1 MLIGE
6 AVDTCRNDNYSQW
19 GLKHWNR
26 GCCELI
32 IKTSCD
38 LTERFPLCLIT
49 QGGSHSLPST
59 DNLFLHT
66 KLHAPNYTHFLH
78 SKLLLNMATPTPASE
93 SPSGEGTINVPRS
106 DCSSGIDPKCLYAN
120 ITYFTVKCPLHS
132 THLAPHYSAV
142 IKASL
147 SHTDQHTPARTPFN

>member
-1 MLIGE
+1 MRSKALEQG
-6 AVDTCRNDNYSQW
+6 VLWT
-19 GLKHWNR
+19 
-26 GCCELI
+26 
-32 IKTSCD
+32 KTSCD

-49 QGGSHSLPST
+49 QWGSHSLPST

-106 DCSSGIDPKCLYAN
+106 DCSPGIDPKWLDTPLTFFSISFCN
-120 ITYFTVKCPLHS
+120 IRGLRSNFQSVEHHLSS
-132 THLAPHYSAV
+132 TKPHLF
-142 IKASL
+142 L
-147 SHTDQHTPARTPFN
+147 SETGVWGN